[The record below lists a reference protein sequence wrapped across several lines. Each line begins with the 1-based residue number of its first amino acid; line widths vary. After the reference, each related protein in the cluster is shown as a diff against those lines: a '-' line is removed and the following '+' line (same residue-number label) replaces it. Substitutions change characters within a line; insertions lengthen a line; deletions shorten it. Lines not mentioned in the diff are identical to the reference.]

1 MLSHPRECCVAPNP
15 RLVARSCAAA
25 AALTTALS
33 ARAAEPRSSA
43 PPASAAPPSA
53 EAPSGADAAP
63 RAPRDDAWDAWGEA
77 RARYLVMSQVV
88 EDDAGSPLAPER
100 WAMSRL
106 VAGTRV
112 EVTES
117 LGLDLELEALSGRAA
132 GDTTALGTSF
142 GERPFPMARD
152 DAGDLERVLPR
163 KAVVRLRTGIGQF
176 SLGAQTLTWGTGMLA
191 NDGAGDPA
199 FGDPWMGN
207 VLARVGFGTRPLQ
220 ESATRPFLR
229 SLTVFVAGGW
239 VLRDDN
245 ASLYEGD
252 RALAGVAG
260 VRAEHSG
267 DALGVL
273 FVARHQRDRAEALR
287 PGGERAETTAFVTDA
302 HGKLTLPTTDASRL
316 SLEAETAVVVGRSTR
331 PWSDATWRDGS
342 RIFQLGAISRV
353 RWDDDASHLTA
364 LLEGGYASGDNDPRD
379 RVSRT
384 FTMHTDHNV
393 GLVLFDQVLPLLS
406 ARGVDRLDDPT
417 LVATPPPGTRY
428 AVNPGSVQN
437 ALYLHPV
444 VKLRPLPP
452 LDLRLGYLYAT
463 PAADVLDAY
472 QTGINAGFVTS
483 YGGRTQNRKAYGHEV
498 DARATWDLALPGALV
513 VRAGAEGGVLLPGG
527 AFDGVAALERD
538 GGGKKPVWLGR
549 ALLSVL
555 W

>member
-1 MLSHPRECCVAPNP
+1 MPRPSIPA
-15 RLVARSCAAA
+15 ARAVT
-25 AALTTALS
+25 AALALTAAVP
-33 ARAAEPRSSA
+33 ARAADPDPR
-43 PPASAAPPSA
+43 
-53 EAPSGADAAP
+53 GADAPA
-63 RAPRDDAWDAWGEA
+63 RAPRGRHWDAWGEA
-77 RARYLVMSQVV
+77 RGRYLALSQVV
-88 EDDAGSPLAPER
+88 EDDGGAPLGPAR
-100 WAMSRL
+100 WVMSRL

-112 EVTES
+112 EVTQA
-117 LGLDLELEALSGRAA
+117 LGLDLELEALSGHAA

-142 GERPFPMARD
+142 GDRPFPVARD
-152 DAGDLERVLPR
+152 GAGDLERVLPR
-163 KAVVRLRTGIGQF
+163 NAAVRLRTGFGQF

-220 ESATRPFLR
+220 ESAVSPFLR
-229 SLTVFVAGGW
+229 SFTVFVAGGW

-245 ASLYEGD
+245 ASIYDGD
-252 RALAGVAG
+252 RALVGVAG
-260 VRAEHSG
+260 VRAEEDG
-267 DALGVL
+267 DALGLL
-273 FVARHQRDRAEALR
+273 FVARRQRDRPEALR
-287 PGGERAETTAFVTDA
+287 PGAERAETTAFVTDA
-302 HGKLTLPTTDASRL
+302 HGKLTLPAGNGSRFA
-316 SLEAETAVVVGRSTR
+316 LEAEAAVVMGRSTR

-342 RIFQLGAISRV
+342 RVFQLGGVGRA
-353 RWDDDASHLTA
+353 RWDHDPSHLTA

-428 AVNPGSVQN
+428 AVNPGAVQN
-437 ALYLHPV
+437 AVYVHPAL
-444 VKLRPLPP
+444 KLRPLPP
-452 LDLRLGYLYAT
+452 LDLRLGYLFAI
-463 PAADVLDAY
+463 PAADLLDAY
-472 QTGINAGFVTS
+472 ETGINAGFVTS
-483 YGGRTQNRKAYGHEV
+483 WGGRTQSRRPYGHEL
-498 DARATWDLALPGALV
+498 DARATWDLELPGHLR
-513 VRAGAEGGVLLPGG
+513 VRAGGEGGVLLPGG
-527 AFDGVAALERD
+527 AFDGVSSLERS